1 MCSRG
6 GGIVF
11 DADDRY
17 IPHRNRRRWCRMDY
31 RREHQGGRSRTRQT
45 CPRLGPEEI
54 HREHPHLSLAQIH
67 SAFAYYYENQEKM
80 DGEIDRRE
88 HEAEEIARQAADP
101 ALRRKLLDLKK
112 QLSAEGTEVRV
123 EPRGPKT
130 LAEHF
135 KGVIGTVHGGPP
147 DWAKNHDHYIH
158 GTPKK

>member
-1 MCSRG
+1 MPTTVTSH
-6 GGIVF
+6 IEID
-11 DADDRY
+11 DAGVAWIIGANTKVVEVVRDKLA
-17 IPHRNRRRWCRMDY
+17 HGW
-31 RREHQGGRSRTRQT
+31 
-45 CPRLGPEEI
+45 GPEEI